1 MFIENKKEC
10 FQDTAKKLQVLGLS
24 LVDDKIIPG
33 NTFAIPLVEQS
44 NTIDKKPFHFK
55 YIWEININFVK
66 QFFKFK
72 ELSKAGKFSQTRV

>member
-1 MFIENKKEC
+1 MFSRYCKEITGAWIKC
-10 FQDTAKKLQVLGLS
+10 

-55 YIWEININFVK
+55 YIWEINTNFVK